1 MLEELST
8 HAQFVAPEMGV
19 YPQDAPDETTRVS
32 IRFEA
37 GTPVAMDGDDLSLLD
52 IFERAN
58 AIGGANGLGIG
69 LHTVENRFV
78 GIKSRGVYEAPGMEL
93 LGSAYEYLLQL
104 ILDRRAR
111 PVFDSLS
118 AALGRQIYEGYWY
131 DLASTALRRRHRRVH
146 EAGDGDGARG
156 RVSGSRAVRGRGGRA
171 TFAL

>member
-1 MLEELST
+1 M
-8 HAQFVAPEMGV
+8 A
-19 YPQDAPDETTRVS
+19 
-32 IRFEA
+32 I
-37 GTPVAMDGDDLSLLD
+37 DGEDLSLLE

-111 PVFDSLS
+111 PVFDSMS

-131 DLASTALRRRHRRVH
+131 DLASTALRRGIARLHTFGHGNRACGHLSRPRAVC
-146 EAGDGDGARG
+146 GRG
-156 RVSGSRAVRGRGGRA
+156 RRAA
-171 TFAL
+171 FAL

>member
-1 MLEELST
+1 
-8 HAQFVAPEMGV
+8 
-19 YPQDAPDETTRVS
+19 
-32 IRFEA
+32 
-37 GTPVAMDGDDLSLLD
+37 MDGDDLSLLEV
-52 IFERAN
+52 FERAN

-131 DLASTALRRRHRRVH
+131 DLASTALRRAIGEFTRLVTGTVH
-146 EAGDGDGARG
+146 VDVYRGHAQFAGG
-156 RVSGSRAVRGRGGRA
+156 GGRA

>member
-1 MLEELST
+1 
-8 HAQFVAPEMGV
+8 MGV
-19 YPQDAPDETTRVS
+19 YPQDAPDATQRVS
-32 IRFEA
+32 IRFEV
-37 GTPVAMDGDDLSLLD
+37 GTPVAMDGDDLSLLE

-131 DLASTALRRRHRRVH
+131 DLASTALRRGIAAFTRLVTGTVH
-146 EAGDGDGARG
+146 VDVYRGHAQFAGAE
-156 RVSGSRAVRGRGGRA
+156 GRA